1 MTKKITKAVFPAAG
15 FGTRFLPATKS
26 QPKEML
32 PIVDKPVIQYLV
44 EEAVD
49 SGITEIVIVTGRGKR
64 AIEDHFDSSW
74 ELEHNLVEKGKHN
87 LLKDIRKISRLAKFI
102 YVRQS
107 EPRGDGDAILQAKE
121 VIGNDPFVVLFGD
134 DIIAGKKPAT
144 AQLLEIYKEKN
155 TSVIALEQ
163 VEKEKTHLYGM
174 VSARR
179 ARSNSSSSA
188 SSKRL
193 HAIDAFVEKPS
204 PERAPSNLAII
215 GKYILTP
222 EIFKALKEAKPSH
235 DHELRLIDGLKELR
249 KFQEIYGYEVEG
261 RHYDTGDKL
270 GLIKATID
278 FALARPDLAPE
289 LKKHLKT
296 YCRI

>member
-1 MTKKITKAVFPAAG
+1 MLKKITKAIFPAAG
-15 FGTRFLPATKS
+15 FGTRFLPVTKS

-49 SGITEIVIVTGRGKR
+49 SGITEIIIVTGRGKR

-107 EPRGDGDAILQAKE
+107 EPKGDGDAILCAKE

-134 DIIAGKKPAT
+134 DIIAGPKPAT
-144 AQLLEIYKEKN
+144 KQLLDIFYEKKS
-155 TSVIALEQ
+155 SVIALEKI
-163 VEKEKTHLYGM
+163 EKEKSNLYGI
-174 VSARR
+174 VGPKNQQGS
-179 ARSNSSSSA
+179 RSQLSQ
-188 SSKRL
+188 RL
-193 HAIDAFVEKPS
+193 HQIETLIEKPS
-204 PERAPSNLAII
+204 PKKAPSNLAII
-215 GKYILTP
+215 GKYVLTP
-222 EIFKALKEAKPSH
+222 EIIAALMKANTSH
-235 DHELRLIDGLKELR
+235 PDGELRLIDGLRILIKS
-249 KFQEIYGYEVEG
+249 QEIYGYEVEG

-296 YCRI
+296 YCQL

>member
-1 MTKKITKAVFPAAG
+1 MKKITKAVFPAAG

-107 EPRGDGDAILQAKE
+107 EPKGDGDAILCAKE

-134 DIIAGKKPAT
+134 DIIAGPKPAT
-144 AQLLEIYKEKN
+144 KQLLDVFYKKE
-155 TSVIALEQ
+155 SCIIALEKIEA
-163 VEKEKTHLYGM
+163 EKSNLYGIIGPKT
-174 VSARR
+174 SEG
-179 ARSNSSSSA
+179 
-188 SSKRL
+188 RL
-193 HAIDAFVEKPS
+193 HQIETLVEKPK
-204 PERAPSNLAII
+204 PEKAPSNLAII

-222 EIFKALKEAKPSH
+222 EIIKALEKAHAGHP
-235 DHELRLIDGLKELR
+235 DGELRLIDGLRELA
-249 KFQEIYGYEVEG
+249 KSQSIYGYEVEG

-278 FALARPDLAPE
+278 FALARPELGPE
-289 LKKHLKT
+289 LKAYLKT
-296 YCRI
+296 YCGL

>member
-1 MTKKITKAVFPAAG
+1 MSKKITKAVFPAAG

-87 LLKDIRKISRLAKFI
+87 LLKDIRKISRLAKFV

-107 EPRGDGDAILQAKE
+107 EPRGDGDAILCARE
-121 VIGNDPFVVLFGD
+121 VIGSDPFVVLFGD
-134 DIIAGKKPAT
+134 DIIIGNTPAT
-144 AQLLEIYKEKN
+144 RQLLDVYEKKN
-155 TSVIALEQ
+155 ASVIALEK
-163 VEKEKTHLYGM
+163 VEKEKTHLYGI
-174 VSARR
+174 VGTRKT
-179 ARSNSSSSA
+179 A
-188 SSKRL
+188 SRDSLHL
-193 HAIDAFVEKPS
+193 HAIDTFVEKPQS
-204 PERAPSNLAII
+204 EKAPSNLAII
-215 GKYILTP
+215 GKYVLTP
-222 EIFKALKEAKPSH
+222 EIFTALKAAKPSH
-235 DHELRLIDGLKELR
+235 DHELRLIDGLRELR
-249 KFQEIYGYEVEG
+249 KTQEIFGLEVAG

-278 FALARPDLAPE
+278 LALTRPDLAPE

>member
-1 MTKKITKAVFPAAG
+1 MSQKTQKITKAVFPAAG

-49 SGITEIVIVTGRGKR
+49 SGITEIIIVTGRGKR

-102 YVRQS
+102 YVRQA
-107 EPRGDGDAILQAKE
+107 EPKGDGDAILCAKE

-134 DIIAGKKPAT
+134 DIINHKTPAT
-144 AQLLEIYKEKN
+144 KQLLDIFYEKK
-155 TSVIALEQ
+155 SCVIALEQ
-163 VEKEKTHLYGM
+163 IEKEKTHLYG
-174 VSARR
+174 VIGTKEDPAITN
-179 ARSNSSSSA
+179 A
-188 SSKRL
+188 RL
-193 HAIDAFVEKPS
+193 HLINTLVEKPQ
-204 PERAPSNLAII
+204 PAQAPSNLAII
-215 GKYILTP
+215 GKYVLTP
-222 EIFKALKEAKPSH
+222 EIIPALLRARPSH
-235 DHELRLIDGLKELR
+235 DSELRLIDGLLELG
-249 KFQEIYGYEVEG
+249 KTQSLYGYEVEG

-278 FALARPDLAPE
+278 FALARPELAPE
-289 LKKHLKT
+289 LEKYLKNLFKL
-296 YCRI
+296 

>member
-1 MTKKITKAVFPAAG
+1 MSKKITKAVFPAAG

-87 LLKDIRKISRLAKFI
+87 LLKDIRKISRLAKFV

-107 EPRGDGDAILQAKE
+107 EPRGDGDAILCARE

-134 DIIAGKKPAT
+134 DIIVGDVPAT
-144 AQLLEIYKEKN
+144 RQLLDVYEKKN
-155 TSVIALEQ
+155 ASVIALEK
-163 VEKEKTHLYGM
+163 VEKDKTHLYGI
-174 VSARR
+174 VGAKKTSG
-179 ARSNSSSSA
+179 SST
-188 SSKRL
+188 L
-193 HAIDAFVEKPS
+193 HTIDTLVEKPK
-204 PERAPSNLAII
+204 PEHAPSHLAII
-215 GKYILTP
+215 GKYVLTP
-222 EIFKALKEAKPSH
+222 EIFAALKNAKPSH
-235 DHELRLIDGLKELR
+235 DHELRLIDGLRELR
-249 KFQEIYGYEVEG
+249 KSQEVYGLEVKG

-278 FALARPDLAPE
+278 IALSRPDLASE

-296 YCRI
+296 YCRL